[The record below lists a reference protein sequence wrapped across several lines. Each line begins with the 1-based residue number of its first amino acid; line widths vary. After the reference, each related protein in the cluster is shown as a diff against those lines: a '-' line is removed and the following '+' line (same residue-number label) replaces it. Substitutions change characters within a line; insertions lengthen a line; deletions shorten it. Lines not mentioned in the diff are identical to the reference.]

1 MPESSPVHLVKG
13 GDDVLLADGAHDL
26 VERLVGDADR
36 SEVLTEFRGDDYAMG
51 DVVLAAST
59 VSMFGSRIVV
69 ARNASRF
76 GVDDLAPLLAYL
88 QDPAP
93 DAAVVIVWDKPATQ
107 GSAAKPLNKKLTDA
121 VKSAGGEVHDCGLP
135 GGKGR
140 GMWADDQMDAATVR
154 LSPPARRLI
163 VDRLGD
169 DLSRLGGILT
179 VLDAT
184 FGNATIGPDDI
195 EPYLGDAGAVPP
207 WDLTDAIDRG
217 DVAGAV
223 ANLQRLLGNG
233 ARHPLQ
239 VMVTLQTH
247 VERMLRLD
255 GADVRDEKAAAS
267 LLGIKGSPFPAKK
280 AMQQGRKLGSA
291 KIARAT
297 KLVAAADV
305 DLRGRTAQDGPAVLE
320 TLVARLAALSG
331 SPARPGSAG
340 RSGSAGRTGG
350 VSRRQRR

>member
-1 MPESSPVHLVKG
+1 MSDASPAHLVKG
-13 GDDVLLADGAHDL
+13 GDEILLADGARDL

-36 SEVLTEFRGDDYAMG
+36 NEVLSEFHGDDYTMG
-51 DVVLAAST
+51 DVLIAAST
-59 VSMFGSRIVV
+59 VSMFGSRVVV
-69 ARNASRF
+69 ARNAGRF
-76 GVDDLAPLLAYL
+76 STDELAPLLAYL

-93 DAAVVIVWDKPATQ
+93 DSVLVVVWDKPVTPGAR
-107 GSAAKPLNKKLTDA
+107 SNPLPKKLTDA
-121 VKSAGGEVHDCGLP
+121 VKGAGGEVHDCGLP

-140 GMWADDQMDAATVR
+140 GMWAEDQMDAATVR
-154 LSPPARRLI
+154 LSPRARRL
-163 VDRLGD
+163 VLERLGD

-184 FGNATIGPDDI
+184 FGDAALEPDDI

-217 DVAGAV
+217 DVGGAV
-223 ANLQRLLGNG
+223 VNLQRLLGNG

-255 GADVRDEKAAAS
+255 GADVRDEKAAAE
-267 LLGIKGSPFPAKK
+267 LLGLKGSPFPAKK

-291 KIARAT
+291 KVARANV
-297 KLVAAADV
+297 LVAVADL
-305 DLRGRTAQDGPAVLE
+305 DLRGRSAQDGSAVLE
-320 TLVARLAALSG
+320 TLVARLAALSSG
-331 SPARPGSAG
+331 RSPARA
-340 RSGSAGRTGG
+340 R
-350 VSRRQRR
+350 

>member
-1 MPESSPVHLVKG
+1 MSDASPVHLVKG
-13 GDDVLLADGAHDL
+13 GDEILLADGARDL
-26 VERLVGDADR
+26 IERLVGDADR
-36 SEVLTEFRGDDYAMG
+36 NEVLSEFHGDDYTMG
-51 DVVLAAST
+51 DVLIAAST
-59 VSMFGSRIVV
+59 VSMFGSRVVV
-69 ARNASRF
+69 ARNSSRF
-76 GVDDLAPLLAYL
+76 STDELAPLVAYL

-93 DAAVVIVWDKPATQ
+93 DSVLVVVWDKPVTPGAR
-107 GSAAKPLNKKLTDA
+107 SNPLPKKLTDA
-121 VKSAGGEVHDCGLP
+121 VKGAGGEVHDCGLP

-154 LSPPARRLI
+154 LSPRARRL
-163 VDRLGD
+163 VLERLGD

-184 FGNATIGPDDI
+184 FGDAALEPDDI

-223 ANLQRLLGNG
+223 VNLQRLLGNG

-255 GADVRDEKAAAS
+255 GADVRDEKAAAE
-267 LLGIKGSPFPAKK
+267 LLGLKGSPFPAKK

-291 KIARAT
+291 KVARANV
-297 KLVAAADV
+297 LVAAADL
-305 DLRGRTAQDGPAVLE
+305 DLRGRSAQDGSAVLE

-331 SPARPGSAG
+331 GRSPARA
-340 RSGSAGRTGG
+340 R
-350 VSRRQRR
+350 

>member
-1 MPESSPVHLVKG
+1 MADRSPLHLVKG
-13 GDDVLLADGAHDL
+13 GDEVLLAQGAHDL
-26 VERLVGDADR
+26 IERLVGDADR
-36 SEVLTEFRGDDYAMG
+36 NEVLSEFAGDDYAMG
-51 DVVLAAST
+51 DVLIAAAT
-59 VSMFGSRIVV
+59 MSMFGSRVVV

-76 GVDDLAPLLAYL
+76 TTDDLAPLVAYL

-93 DAAVVIVWDKPATQ
+93 DSVVVVVWDKPVTSGAR
-107 GSAAKPLNKKLTDA
+107 ANPVPKKLSDA
-121 VKSAGGEVHDCGLP
+121 VKAAGGEIHDCGLP

-140 GMWADDQMDAATVR
+140 GMWADDQMDAASVR
-154 LSPPARRLI
+154 LSPRARRVI
-163 VDRLGD
+163 VERLGD

-179 VLDAT
+179 VLEAT
-184 FGNATIGPDDI
+184 FGDALLEPDDV

-223 ANLQRLLGNG
+223 VNLQRLLGNG

-255 GADVRDEKAAAS
+255 GAGVRDEKDAAT

-280 AMQQGRKLGSA
+280 AMQQSRKLGPA
-291 KIARAT
+291 KVARAT
-297 KLVAAADV
+297 ALVAAADL
-305 DLRGRTAQDGPAVLE
+305 DLRGRSAQDGVAVLE
-320 TLVARLAALSG
+320 TLVARLAALS
-331 SPARPGSAG
+331 AG
-340 RSGSAGRTGG
+340 RSGAAP
-350 VSRRQRR
+350 RQRARAR

>member
-1 MPESSPVHLVKG
+1 MPDAAGSPVHLVKG
-13 GDDVLLADGAHDL
+13 SDEVLLAKGAQDL
-26 VERLVGDADR
+26 VERLVGDSDR
-36 SEVLTEFRGDDYAMG
+36 TEVLSEFTGDDYTMG
-51 DVVLAAST
+51 DVLIAAST
-59 VSMFGSRIVV
+59 VSMFGSRVVV

-76 GVDDLAPLLAYL
+76 TTDELAPLVAYL
-88 QDPAP
+88 GDPAP
-93 DAAVVIVWDKPATQ
+93 DTVVVVVWDKPVTPGAR
-107 GSAAKPLNKKLTDA
+107 ANAVPKKLTDA
-121 VKSAGGEVHDCGLP
+121 IKGAGGEVHDCGLP

-140 GMWADDQMDAATVR
+140 GMWADDQMDAASVR
-154 LSPPARRLI
+154 LSPRARRVI
-163 VDRLGD
+163 VERLGD

-179 VLDAT
+179 VLEAT
-184 FGNATIGPDDI
+184 FGDAALEPEDV

-223 ANLQRLLGNG
+223 VNLQRLLGNG

-255 GADVRDEKAAAS
+255 GAGVRDEKEAAT

-280 AMQQGRKLGSA
+280 AMQQSRKLGSA
-291 KIARAT
+291 KVARAT
-297 KLVAAADV
+297 ALVAAADL
-305 DLRGRTAQDGPAVLE
+305 DLRGRTAQDGVAVLE

-331 SPARPGSAG
+331 SRATSSGRRAPARA
-340 RSGSAGRTGG
+340 R
-350 VSRRQRR
+350 

>member
-1 MPESSPVHLVKG
+1 MSDASPVHLVKG
-13 GDDVLLADGAHDL
+13 SDEVLLAKGAHDL
-26 VERLVGDADR
+26 IERLVGDSDR
-36 SEVLTEFRGDDYAMG
+36 TEVLSEFNGDDYSMG
-51 DVVLAAST
+51 DVLIATST
-59 VSMFGSRIVV
+59 VSMFGSRVVV

-76 GVDDLAPLLAYL
+76 STDDLAPLVAYL

-93 DAAVVIVWDKPATQ
+93 DSVLVVVWDKPVTTGAR
-107 GSAAKPLNKKLTDA
+107 ANPVPKKLTDA
-121 VKSAGGEVHDCGLP
+121 VKGAGGEVHDFGLP

-140 GMWADDQMDAATVR
+140 GMWADDQMDAAAVR
-154 LSPPARRLI
+154 LSPRARRLI
-163 VDRLGD
+163 TERLGD

-184 FGNATIGPDDI
+184 FGAVTVEPADI

-223 ANLQRLLGNG
+223 VNLQRLLGNG

-255 GADVRDEKAAAS
+255 GAGIRDEKAAAA

-280 AMQQGRKLGSA
+280 AMQQGAKLGPA

-297 KLVAAADV
+297 ALVAAADL
-305 DLRGRTAQDGPAVLE
+305 DLRGRSAQDGVAVLE
-320 TLVARLAALSG
+320 TLVARLAALSAG
-331 SPARPGSAG
+331 RAAAGARRPAR
-340 RSGSAGRTGG
+340 
-350 VSRRQRR
+350 SR

>member
-1 MPESSPVHLVKG
+1 MSDASPVHLVKG
-13 GDDVLLADGAHDL
+13 SDEVLLAKGAHDL
-26 VERLVGDADR
+26 IERLVGDSDR
-36 SEVLTEFRGDDYAMG
+36 TEVLSEFNGDDYSMG
-51 DVVLAAST
+51 DVLIATST
-59 VSMFGSRIVV
+59 VSMFGSRVVV

-76 GVDDLAPLLAYL
+76 STDDLAPLVAYL

-93 DAAVVIVWDKPATQ
+93 DSVLVVVWDKPVTTGAR
-107 GSAAKPLNKKLTDA
+107 ANPVPKKLTDA
-121 VKSAGGEVHDCGLP
+121 VKGAGGEVHDFGLP

-140 GMWADDQMDAATVR
+140 GMWADDQMDAAAVR
-154 LSPPARRLI
+154 LSPRARRLI
-163 VDRLGD
+163 TERLGD

-184 FGNATIGPDDI
+184 FGAVTVEPDDI

-223 ANLQRLLGNG
+223 VNLQRLLGNG

-255 GADVRDEKAAAS
+255 GAGIRDEKAAAA

-280 AMQQGRKLGSA
+280 AMQQAAKLGPA

-297 KLVAAADV
+297 ALVAAADL
-305 DLRGRTAQDGPAVLE
+305 DLRGRSAQDGVAVLE
-320 TLVARLAALSG
+320 TLVARLAALSAG
-331 SPARPGSAG
+331 RAAAGARRPAR
-340 RSGSAGRTGG
+340 
-350 VSRRQRR
+350 SR

>member
-1 MPESSPVHLVKG
+1 MADPSPVHLVKG
-13 GDDVLLADGAHDL
+13 SDEVLLAKGAHDL
-26 VERLVGDADR
+26 IDRLVGDADR
-36 SEVLTEFRGDDYAMG
+36 NEVLSEFAGDDYTMG
-51 DVVLAAST
+51 DVLIAAST
-59 VSMFGSRIVV
+59 MSMFGSRVVV

-76 GVDDLAPLLAYL
+76 STDDLAPLVVYL

-93 DAAVVIVWDKPATQ
+93 DSVVVVVWDKPVTA
-107 GSAAKPLNKKLTDA
+107 GARANAVPKKLTDA
-121 VKSAGGEVHDCGLP
+121 VKGAGGEVHDFGLP

-154 LSPPARRLI
+154 LSPRARRVI
-163 VDRLGD
+163 VERLGD

-184 FGNATIGPDDI
+184 FGDVSLEPDDI

-223 ANLQRLLGNG
+223 VNLQRLLGNG

-255 GADVRDEKAAAS
+255 GAGIRDEKDAAS
-267 LLGIKGSPFPAKK
+267 LLGIKGSAFPAKK
-280 AMQQGRKLGSA
+280 AMQQSNKLGSA
-291 KIARAT
+291 KVARAT
-297 KLVAAADV
+297 ALVASADL
-305 DLRGRTAQDGPAVLE
+305 DLRGRNGQDSVVVLE

-331 SPARPGSAG
+331 G
-340 RSGSAGRTGG
+340 RSGAAGR
-350 VSRRQRR
+350 RPARAR

>member
-1 MPESSPVHLVKG
+1 
-13 GDDVLLADGAHDL
+13 
-26 VERLVGDADR
+26 VERLIGDADR
-36 SEVLTEFRGDDYAMG
+36 TEVLSEFTGDDYTMG
-51 DVVLAAST
+51 DVLIAAST
-59 VSMFGSRIVV
+59 VSMFGSRVVV

-76 GVDDLAPLLAYL
+76 TTDELAPLVAYL
-88 QDPAP
+88 GDPAP
-93 DAAVVIVWDKPATQ
+93 DTVVVVVWDKPVTPGAR
-107 GSAAKPLNKKLTDA
+107 ANAVPKKLTDA
-121 VKSAGGEVHDCGLP
+121 IKGAGGEVHDCGLP

-154 LSPPARRLI
+154 LSPRARRVI
-163 VDRLGD
+163 VERLGD

-184 FGNATIGPDDI
+184 FGDAALEPDDV

-223 ANLQRLLGNG
+223 VNLQRLLGNG

-255 GADVRDEKAAAS
+255 GAGVRDEKEAAT

-280 AMQQGRKLGSA
+280 AMQQSRKLGSA
-291 KIARAT
+291 KVARAT
-297 KLVAAADV
+297 ALVAGADL
-305 DLRGRTAQDGPAVLE
+305 DLRGRTAQDGVAVLE

-331 SPARPGSAG
+331 TRSAASGRRSPARA
-340 RSGSAGRTGG
+340 R
-350 VSRRQRR
+350 